1 MAGYDLINEIG
12 QKSRMLDT
20 AVKELGTR
28 GRAYAQAEHDYRVAL
43 AEKTLLERDKGTP
56 ATICSDVCRG
66 DRRIAKL
73 RLERDIAE
81 VVYRSALEAIN
92 AIKLQI
98 KILDAQIEREWGRA
112 SRN

>member
-1 MAGYDLINEIG
+1 MAGYDLLNEIG
-12 QKSRMLDT
+12 QKSKMLDT
-20 AVKELGTR
+20 AIRELGTR

-66 DRRIAKL
+66 DRKIAKL
-73 RLERDIAE
+73 RFDRDVAE

-92 AIKLQI
+92 ATKLQI
-98 KILDAQIEREWGRA
+98 KILDAQVEREWGRA
-112 SRN
+112 SSN